1 MSTDTCSG
9 ISLSLA
15 EPLAGTA
22 DPAQGFVLLEHADSW
37 STQAFS
43 SPSLPDGVGTAV
55 EAAAAAAGLKPLL
68 GRRHGRERGTGSP
81 WMLVAVPDHGG
92 ILVHRR
98 LTSTQDAAAVDLV
111 AVVTALRSGQVPTGW
126 ERTSPVLAVCTH
138 AKRDQCCARLGRP
151 VASALHALAPEMVWE
166 CSHLGGHRL
175 AANVLELPSGLVYGR
190 VAPGYADLLVEGA
203 RGAYVLP
210 DLLRGRSHLPQ
221 PLQVAEVALRR
232 LQQVTGADDVQLVG
246 SSEHDLAADADI
258 TRSVSTWAV
267 RSSAAGAAAT
277 WRVVVDTSPGTAPRP
292 ASCGREPQPPPPVHT
307 VVEITDVEGPGRG
320 AQAWDEGHA
329 AAGHELGA
337 PDPTVVD
344 AVQGLAPG
352 TVLDLACGRGRHS
365 LWLAEQGWQVTAVDF
380 SRAALDQLRQEAGR
394 RGLDVDVQLGDAR
407 AWTPPATGYDLV
419 LLSFVHLPDVMVRAT
434 TWLAPG
440 GHLVLVG
447 HSTRNLTEGV
457 GGPQDLRLLHQYVDL
472 AARATGARVRV
483 LRAGEVE
490 RHTPE
495 GIAIDA
501 VLVAQKPLPQ

>member
-1 MSTDTCSG
+1 VSTDTCSS
-9 ISLSLA
+9 ISLSFA

-22 DPAQGFVLLEHADSW
+22 DLAQGFVLLEHADSW
-37 STQAFS
+37 STQAFE
-43 SPSLPDGVGTAV
+43 SPSLPDGVGTNLQ
-55 EAAAAAAGLKPLL
+55 AAAAAADLKPLL

-81 WMLVAVPDHGG
+81 WILVAVPDHGG

-98 LTSTQDAAAVDLV
+98 LASTGDAAVVDLV
-111 AVVTALRSGQVPTGW
+111 AVATALRSGQVPTGW

-138 AKRDQCCARLGRP
+138 AKRDQCCARSGRP
-151 VASALHALAPEMVWE
+151 VAAALHALAPEMVWE

-175 AANVLELPSGLVYGR
+175 AGNVLELPSGLLYGR
-190 VAPGYADLLVEGA
+190 VAPGYADVLVEGA
-203 RGAYVLP
+203 RGARVLP

-221 PLQVAEVALRR
+221 PLQVAEVALRQ
-232 LQQVTGADDVQLVG
+232 LQQAAGADDVQLVG
-246 SSEHDLAADADI
+246 SSEHGLAAADI
-258 TRSVSTWAV
+258 TRSVSTWTV
-267 RSSAAGAAAT
+267 QLPTDTAAAT
-277 WRVVVDTSPGTAPRP
+277 WRVVVDTSPGTIPRP
-292 ASCGREPQPPPPVHT
+292 ASCGNEPQAPPPVHT

-329 AAGHELGA
+329 AAGHELA
-337 PDPTVVD
+337 DPDPTVVD
-344 AVQGLAPG
+344 AVQGLSPG

-365 LWLAEQGWQVTAVDF
+365 LWLAGQGWQVTAVDF
-380 SRAALDQLRQEAGR
+380 SRAALDQLRQEAGQ

-419 LLSFVHLPDVMVRAT
+419 LLSFVHLPDVLVRAT
-434 TWLAPG
+434 RWLAPG

-457 GGPQDLRLLHQYVDL
+457 GGPQDPRLLHQYVDL
-472 AARATGARVRV
+472 AARATGARLRV

-495 GIAIDA
+495 GTAIDA

>member
-1 MSTDTCSG
+1 MSTDTCSS
-9 ISLSLA
+9 ISLSFA

-43 SPSLPDGVGTAV
+43 SPSLPDGVGAAV
-55 EAAAAAAGLKPLL
+55 QAAAAAADLKPLL
-68 GRRHGRERGTGSP
+68 GRRHGRERGTRSP
-81 WMLVAVPDHGG
+81 WMLVAVPDTGG
-92 ILVHRR
+92 ILVQRR
-98 LTSTQDAAAVDLV
+98 LTSTQDAGEVDLV
-111 AVVTALRSGQVPTGW
+111 AVATALRSGQVPTGW

-138 AKRDQCCARLGRP
+138 AKRDRCCARMGRP

-175 AANVLELPSGLVYGR
+175 AGNVLELPSGLLYGR
-190 VAPGYADLLVEGA
+190 VAPGYADVLVEGA
-203 RGAYVLP
+203 RGGHVLT

-232 LQQVTGADDVQLVG
+232 LQEATGADEVQLA
-246 SSEHDLAADADI
+246 SSSDQDLAVDGGV
-258 TRSVSTWAV
+258 TRSMSTWTV
-267 RSSAAGAAAT
+267 RLPAQTAGQS
-277 WRVVVDTSPGTAPRP
+277 WRVVVDTSAGTLPRP
-292 ASCGREPQPPPPVHT
+292 ASCGSEPQAPPPVHT
-307 VVEITDVEGPGRG
+307 VVEITDVEDPGRG
-320 AQAWDEGHA
+320 AQAWDEGHTA
-329 AAGHELGA
+329 SGPELA
-337 PDPTVVD
+337 DPDPTVVG
-344 AVQGLAPG
+344 ATQGFLPG

-380 SRAALDQLRQEAGR
+380 SRTALDQLRQEAGR
-394 RGLDVDVQLGDAR
+394 RGLDIDVQLGDAR
-407 AWTPPATGYDLV
+407 AWTPPVAGYDLV

-434 TWLAPG
+434 SWLAPG

-447 HSTRNLTEGV
+447 HSTRNLIEGV
-457 GGPQDLRLLHQYVDL
+457 GGPQDLRLLHQFVDL

-495 GIAIDA
+495 GTAIDA
-501 VLVAQKPLPQ
+501 VLIAQKPLPQ